1 MESKELIMISRD
13 NLAELAGAIAKEVR
27 QKEWL
32 TEKEA
37 AEYLDVK
44 VQTIRNYCFD
54 GLLEYS
60 EIKKPDA
67 NRMSTRMVRYQ
78 SLIKLLESKK
88 I

>member
-1 MESKELIMISRD
+1 METRDLIMIDRE
-13 NLAELAGAIAKEVR
+13 NLAELAAALAPQVK